1 MRVILRDINK
11 NGVEIGERQNRCH
24 DDIESGYL
32 SSSKKN
38 TSNLSYFSVGHI
50 RGSSHLAQKHV
61 AWFRHKT
68 VQHSEAE
75 KSVKSIHFVNM
86 H

>member
-32 SSSKKN
+32 GSSKK
-38 TSNLSYFSVGHI
+38 TLRI
-50 RGSSHLAQKHV
+50 
-61 AWFRHKT
+61 
-68 VQHSEAE
+68 
-75 KSVKSIHFVNM
+75 
-86 H
+86 